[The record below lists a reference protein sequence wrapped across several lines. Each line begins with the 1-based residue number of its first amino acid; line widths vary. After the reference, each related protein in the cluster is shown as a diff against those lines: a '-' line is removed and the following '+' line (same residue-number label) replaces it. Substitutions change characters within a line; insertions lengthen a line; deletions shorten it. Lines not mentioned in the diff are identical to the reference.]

1 MVQHVPILVQRPL
14 QAVQVFLDLCQHGG
28 VVAHQVLGDP
38 GPRYLP
44 ANGEVRVKGPGGRPS
59 QPISLR
65 APVLDPKAVASMP
78 IWWSSRR

>member
-38 GPRYLP
+38 GPKYLP
-44 ANGEVRVKGPGGRPS
+44 ANGEVRVQRQHG
-59 QPISLR
+59 QPALSALGTQELR
-65 APVLDPKAVASMP
+65 SFRAEAEQVLGLK
-78 IWWSSRR
+78 